1 MLLLTHV
8 LPLLLIISLPINAI
22 YQSRMI
28 FSSMGKEFQPQNNI
42 QLLST
47 KTIPTKIR
55 CAAACNQLL
64 SCRTFDYD
72 SVSQRCR
79 LFEGDSTT
87 GSIIASSSST
97 SLVGSI
103 LISSTLYSSTHNQPC
118 QTCQENR
125 YETCVTNTSACQC
138 PSHSYWDGSICALQL
153 FGNDQ
158 CNFTDS
164 CRWDLNLTCQR
175 DCYGVFKQCIVG
187 KYTGFSFDPV
197 VIVHNIE

>member
-1 MLLLTHV
+1 MLLI
-8 LPLLLIISLPINAI
+8 LLLVIVILPSNAE

-28 FSSMGKEFQPQNNI
+28 LSSVGMEFQSQNNI

-47 KTIPTKIR
+47 KTMQTMTS
-55 CAAACNQLL
+55 CALACHQLS

-87 GSIIASSSST
+87 GSIITSASST

-103 LISSTLYSSTHNQPC
+103 LISSTLYLSTHNQPC
-118 QTCQENR
+118 QACQENR
-125 YETCVTNTSACQC
+125 YEICVTNTSTCQC
-138 PSHSYWDGSICALQL
+138 PSHTYWDGSICALQL

-158 CNFTDS
+158 CNFIDS
-164 CRWDLNLTCQR
+164 CRSDLDLICLT
-175 DCYGVFKQCIVG
+175 DCYGVVPKCVPSLAACE
-187 KYTGFSFDPV
+187 YTIFLYV
-197 VIVHNIE
+197 